1 MIQPI
6 QQTPCV
12 NNTGVSPSVNMGV
25 TPSMS
30 MIQNRTPL
38 RNMNVEIEV
47 EDEYR
52 RFEWED
58 MDNEL
63 DR

>member
-1 MIQPI
+1 
-6 QQTPCV
+6 
-12 NNTGVSPSVNMGV
+12 
-25 TPSMS
+25 
-30 MIQNRTPL
+30 
-38 RNMNVEIEV
+38 MNVEIEV